1 MRKAT
6 LLAFL
11 FFASV
16 MITVGQPICIVGK
29 TLCTGN
35 VGSSAGPGGYTTV
48 QANGVAT
55 PQWSTVNFIQ
65 GSNMTITCASD
76 TGLMR
81 SNCTF
86 SSTGGGGGGGSFSA
100 ITSGANNSAAM
111 TCGSGCSLNTSGTGF
126 ISANGVNGFP
136 VTGTSG
142 NLLSFGVSNT
152 IADSLIAAS
161 QVVRAIIPGAGVAH
175 FAGATQ
181 IVTSSAIVNSDI
193 QDGTINVAA
202 KVNGLLSTSNGGTGA
217 TGLVGIPKANGL
229 LTWTNAA
236 FGDITTLW
244 SGSCNA
250 GTFLRGDGSCQTPVG
265 SGTVNGGT
273 ATHLAY
279 YATTTSAVSDMGAD
293 FTFTTHTL
301 ASASTAILDLHLA
314 GSGGL
319 LLPGAL
325 STGLVTVTTSTGAI
339 ASVAA
344 PAGAVVGTTD
354 AQTLTNKSI
363 AGTEINSGLVGAT
376 FGGTGADLHA
386 STGIIRAGNPFT
398 ASELTGD
405 ATTTGSNVVT
415 VVKVNGVTYPAS
427 PSTDTTAIVTAANT
441 GTYVA
446 ITNCGDSTHALAYS
460 TSTHLFSCQ
469 SITASATAGGSNT
482 QLQYNNSTALGGISD
497 LTFNGTHTIT
507 LGSSGILDLH
517 AAATSGVLFPG
528 GFSSG
533 LVFVT
538 TTTGGVSSVNL
549 SGDATTAGSAVTTVV
564 KVNGVTYS
572 ASPAIDST
580 PIVTTSNNT
589 TYTVFPNCGDAT
601 HALNYSTTSHTINC
615 QAITATALAG
625 GSNTQLQ
632 YNNLTALGG
641 TADFTWNGTHTLAG
655 GASGILDLHA
665 EAAGGLLLPGGLSSG
680 IVSVTTGTGAV
691 TILTAPAG
699 AIVGTTDTQTL
710 TNKSIAGSEINSGII
725 GATFGGTGADLHL
738 STGLVRSGN
747 PFTVNELSGDAVTLG
762 SNITTVIG
770 VNGVRF
776 STLTTGILRN
786 TFSTG
791 QVVIAGPSDFPTLN
805 QNTTGSAATLSGVL
819 VGANFPSYAL
829 NQPLLGGGAGNIPI
843 AGTKSGNSNTLA
855 TTTGTLTSGHVAVF
869 DVLGNIVDG
878 GTIST
883 GNFGAQGDV
892 YITSVGVGT
901 TFTPGWVFT
910 AGIMQVYLNGVK
922 QRPGGNDFTVVGNT
936 IQFTFTPVAGAV
948 IEVIQ

>member
-1 MRKAT
+1 M
-6 LLAFL
+6 

-16 MITVGQPICIVGK
+16 MITVAQPICIVGK

-35 VGSSAGPGGYTTV
+35 TGSSSGSGGITTV

-55 PQWSTVNFIQ
+55 PQWPTINFIQ
-65 GSNMTITCASD
+65 GSNMSIVCVSD
-76 TGLMR
+76 NGLMR

-111 TCGSGCSLNTSGTGF
+111 TCGTGCSLNTSGTGF

-136 VTGTSG
+136 ITGTSG
-142 NLLSFGVSNT
+142 NLLVFGVSNT
-152 IADSLIAAS
+152 LADSLIIAS
-161 QVVRAIIPGAGVAH
+161 QVVKSVIPGAGIAH
-175 FAGATQ
+175 FAGGTQ
-181 IVTSSAIVNSDI
+181 TVTSSLIVNSDI
-193 QDGTINVAA
+193 QDGTINIAA
-202 KVNGLLSTSNGGTGA
+202 KVTGLLSTSNGGTGA
-217 TGLVGIPKANGL
+217 TGLVGVPKANGL
-229 LTWTNAA
+229 LAWTAAA

-273 ATHLAY
+273 ATHLAF

-293 FTFTTHTL
+293 FTFVTHTL
-301 ASASTAILDLHLA
+301 SGGASAILDLHLA
-314 GSGGL
+314 STGGL

-325 STGLVTVTTSTGAI
+325 ASGIVKVTTTTGAI
-339 ASVAA
+339 TSVTA
-344 PAGAVVGTTD
+344 PTGAIVGTTD
-354 AQTLTNKSI
+354 TQTLTNKSI
-363 AGTEINSGLVGAT
+363 DGTEITSGLVGST

-415 VVKVNGVTYPAS
+415 VAKVHGVTFPLTPA
-427 PSTDTTAIVTAANT
+427 TDTTPVITAANT
-441 GTYVA
+441 ATYTA
-446 ITNCGDSTHALAYS
+446 LTNCGDSTHALAYS

-497 LTFNGTHTIT
+497 LTFNGTHTIA

-517 AAATSGVLFPG
+517 AAATSGVLLPG

-533 LVFVT
+533 ILFVT

-549 SGDATTAGSAVTTVV
+549 SGDVTTAGSAVATVI
-564 KVNGVTYS
+564 KVNGVAYGTVPATDS
-572 ASPAIDST
+572 SPVVTASNIS
-580 PIVTTSNNT
+580 
-589 TYTVFPNCGDAT
+589 TYTVWPNCGDAT
-601 HALNYSTTSHTINC
+601 HAISYNTSTHAIGC
-615 QAITATALAG
+615 QAITATATAG
-625 GSNTQLQ
+625 GTSGQLQ
-632 YNNLTALGG
+632 YNNATALGG
-641 TADFTWNGTHTLAG
+641 TVDFTWNGTHTLAM
-655 GASGILDLHA
+655 GASGVLDLHSGS
-665 EAAGGLLLPGGLSSG
+665 AASLLLPGGLASG
-680 IVSVTTGTGAV
+680 IISVTTSTGV
-691 TILTAPAG
+691 ITILTAPAG

-710 TNKSIAGSEINSGII
+710 TNKSIAGSEINSGIV

-738 STGLVRSGN
+738 STGLVRAGN
-747 PFTVNELSGDAVTLG
+747 PFTVNELSGDVATVG
-762 SNITTVIG
+762 SNIVSVFA
-770 VNGVRF
+770 VNGVRL
-776 STLTTGILRN
+776 SALATGILRN
-786 TFSTG
+786 TTTTG
-791 QVVIAGPSDFPTLN
+791 AMVIAGPSDFPTLN
-805 QNTTGSAATLSGVL
+805 QNTTGSAATLTGVL
-819 VGANFPSYAL
+819 VGANFPPFTAGL
-829 NQPLLGGGAGNIPI
+829 PLLGGGPGGIPTI
-843 AGTKSGNSNTLA
+843 GSKSGNSNTLA
-855 TTTGTLTSGHVAVF
+855 STTGTLTSGHVAVF
-869 DVLGNIVDG
+869 DSLGNIVDG

-892 YITSVGVGT
+892 YITSLGLGT

-910 AGIMQVYLNGVK
+910 AGVMQVYLNGVK
-922 QRPGGNDFTVVGNT
+922 QRPGGNDFSVVGNS
-936 IQFTFTPVAGAV
+936 IQFTFTPVVGAV